1 MRKKSKIYLHM
12 FFSYLGILVIPMAL
26 AMVLYIYTFRVITG
40 QAETMNENLLVMV
53 KNEIDNEMD
62 NIWKI
67 TSRLALDSKIQQTA
81 NVKGAYDANDQ
92 INLYHI
98 YEEAQSINVSEA
110 FIDDVFILFNNTQKV
125 VSSRGNMTLEFFY
138 NLYYKNDEFSYED
151 FRGYLGK
158 FHYGDMIPL
167 KLDSGK
173 EVFLFTMGTLKS
185 TFRESPAVVC
195 CQISAETIKNRL
207 QQMKWSDTMD
217 VMLLTE
223 QNVRVSANDMITGD
237 TDWNYDQWEKGS
249 HSQKNKVN
257 EEYIVSVLPSEVLRW
272 KYLSVLPMDQMKNNA
287 EKVRTMTIVGL
298 FVCILS
304 GIFISY
310 ELTKKNYNP
319 IKMLMD
325 NFKNH
330 GKVEIQEGENEYQ
343 WLNHQM
349 DEFFRQHVDAEKLL
363 KKNQKSLKN
372 YYLYRLLQES
382 SDGSA
387 SEQYGLRIH
396 GDYNVVL
403 LMTPVVKPGTDLEN
417 QEQKDRMEE
426 NALQKFAIM
435 NVFEEL
441 CLNYFN
447 INMVELGER
456 VAAIVSLPGMET
468 ENLDILK
475 NQAENLQQMMEEY
488 LGFTVEILCGPVCAG
503 WEGIHESYIQANRLE
518 QYVHL
523 LDTTLLFYDEVKDI
537 QPEYNY
543 PFELEQKMLNSIKVG
558 NSEETWKTMEQ
569 MFDLNLKGKVTAN
582 LYCCLVYGLLGT
594 VLEGARQ
601 GGYTEA
607 AKEIRFT
614 GGDISKMPVEKMKQ
628 RFHELLGEVC
638 QKILE
643 IQKETSKD
651 QTMSKQIEDYI
662 QKNFQDADLNISIT
676 SQHFDLTPAY
686 LSSIYKKQTGGS
698 LLNYILTVRITHAKE
713 YLDQGYSVVEVAS
726 MTGFRDSGTF
736 IRAFKKKMGV
746 TPGQLKKEK
755 PGK

>member
-40 QAETMNENLLVMV
+40 QVETMNENLLVMV

-62 NIWKI
+62 NVWKI

-81 NVKGAYDANDQ
+81 NVKRIYDANDQ
-92 INLYHI
+92 INLYYI
-98 YEEAQSINVSEA
+98 YEEAQAISMSET

-125 VSSRGNMTLEFFY
+125 VSSRGNMTSELFY
-138 NLYYKNDEFSYED
+138 NLYYKSDEFSYED
-151 FRGYLGK
+151 FRDYLGQ

-237 TDWNYDQWEKGS
+237 ADWNYDQWEKGS

-257 EEYIVSVLPSEVLRW
+257 EEYIVSVLPSEVLHW
-272 KYLSVLPMDQMKNNA
+272 KYLSVLPVDQMKNNA

-403 LMTPVVKPGTDLEN
+403 LMTPVMKTGTDLEN
-417 QEQKDRMEE
+417 QEQKDHMEE

-475 NQAENLQQMMEEY
+475 NQAENL
-488 LGFTVEILCGPVCAG
+488 
-503 WEGIHESYIQANRLE
+503 
-518 QYVHL
+518 
-523 LDTTLLFYDEVKDI
+523 
-537 QPEYNY
+537 
-543 PFELEQKMLNSIKVG
+543 
-558 NSEETWKTMEQ
+558 
-569 MFDLNLKGKVTAN
+569 
-582 LYCCLVYGLLGT
+582 
-594 VLEGARQ
+594 
-601 GGYTEA
+601 
-607 AKEIRFT
+607 
-614 GGDISKMPVEKMKQ
+614 
-628 RFHELLGEVC
+628 
-638 QKILE
+638 
-643 IQKETSKD
+643 
-651 QTMSKQIEDYI
+651 
-662 QKNFQDADLNISIT
+662 
-676 SQHFDLTPAY
+676 
-686 LSSIYKKQTGGS
+686 
-698 LLNYILTVRITHAKE
+698 
-713 YLDQGYSVVEVAS
+713 
-726 MTGFRDSGTF
+726 
-736 IRAFKKKMGV
+736 
-746 TPGQLKKEK
+746 
-755 PGK
+755 

>member
-1 MRKKSKIYLHM
+1 M

-62 NIWKI
+62 NVWKI

-81 NVKGAYDANDQ
+81 NVKRMYDANDQ
-92 INLYHI
+92 INLYYI
-98 YEEAQSINVSEA
+98 YGETQSIAMSES

-125 VSSRGNMTLEFFY
+125 VSSRGNMTSELFY
-138 NLYYKNDEFSYED
+138 NLYYKSSEISYED
-151 FRGYLGK
+151 FRDYLGQ
-158 FHYGDMIPL
+158 FHYGDVLPM
-167 KLDSGK
+167 KLDDG
-173 EVFLFTMGTLKS
+173 EEIFLFTMGTLKS
-185 TFRESPAVVC
+185 TFRDSPAVVC
-195 CQISAETIKNRL
+195 CQINAETIKNRL

-223 QNVRVSANDMITGD
+223 QDVRVSADEAITEEAE
-237 TDWNYDQWEKGS
+237 WLYDRWERGS
-249 HSQKNKVN
+249 YSRKNKAG
-257 EEYIVSVLPSEVLRW
+257 EEYMVSVLPSEVLPW
-272 KYLSVLPMDQMKNNA
+272 KYLSVLPVKQMKQNA
-287 EKVRTMTIVGL
+287 EKVRIMTIVGL
-298 FVCILS
+298 FLCILA
-304 GIFISY
+304 GISISY

-403 LMTPVVKPGTDLEN
+403 LMTPVMKTGTDLEN
-417 QEQKDRMEE
+417 QEQKGHVEE

-456 VAAIVSLPGMET
+456 VAAIVSLPGTEME
-468 ENLDILK
+468 NQDILK

-488 LGFTVEILCGPVCAG
+488 FGFTVEILCGPVCAG
-503 WEGIHESYIQANRLE
+503 WEGIHESYVQANRLE

-543 PFELEQKMLNSIKVG
+543 PFDLEQKMLNAIKVG
-558 NSEETWKTMEQ
+558 NSEEAWKTMEQ
-569 MFDLNLKGKVTAN
+569 VFDLNLRGKVTAN
-582 LYCCLVYGLLGT
+582 LYCCLVYGIFGT

-614 GGDISKMPVEKMKQ
+614 GGDISKMPVGKMKQ
-628 RFHELLGEVC
+628 RFRELLEEVC
-638 QKILE
+638 HKILE
-643 IQKETSKD
+643 IQKETSQD
-651 QTMSKQIEDYI
+651 QTMSKQIEEYI

-676 SQHFDLTPAY
+676 SQHFGLTPAY

-698 LLNYILTVRITHAKE
+698 LLDYILTVRITHAGQ